1 MSGRG
6 PTNTLVKT
14 KKALDGLLST
24 QSEEKCDVSDGDD
37 EDDDDVDNTQHG
49 DLRSGIQGEEATA
62 ADLEKEASIVDAKQL
77 VNKEKARADLEKRT
91 QAKVATAALK
101 KIEDER
107 KQAGKEAAKQAKAQ
121 AKASGL
127 SKRKR

>member
-24 QSEEKCDVSDGDD
+24 QSEEKCEVSDGDD
-37 EDDDDVDNTQHG
+37 DDDDVDNTQHG

-91 QAKVATAALK
+91 QAKVAAAALK